1 MPTKNERNDSV
12 IQSAGSVP
20 AIASIDAIALYDP
33 RDGRVVH
40 MHHVITFEG
49 AKRRN
54 VKEQERNAMES
65 ARRLGCGVDGLNV
78 LHVPNFQPTS
88 KAFQVDLEKQVL
100 IEAPLMLRK
109 DGRQVSGAGL

>member
-1 MPTKNERNDSV
+1 MATKNARNGSV

-33 RDGRVVH
+33 SDGRVVH

-49 AKRRN
+49 VKRQN
-54 VKEQERNAMES
+54 SKEQERNAMES

-78 LHVPNFQPTS
+78 LHVRDFRPTG
-88 KAFQVDLEKQVL
+88 KAFRVDLEKQELV
-100 IEAPLMLRK
+100 EAPLPLRK
-109 DGRQVSGAGL
+109 DGRHVSGAGL